1 MWFKD
6 FEFMV
11 DKHEGMPKIL
21 DNGVASASAQM
32 SAFLQFSIQ
41 VTTACTYSM
50 AYSVPASDSESNSFR
65 VPWEASHV
73 TMPHRRPRRPTA
85 VR

>member
-1 MWFKD
+1 
-6 FEFMV
+6 MV

-73 TMPHRRPRRPTA
+73 PLGGHPCHTEDPAGPLLCG
-85 VR
+85 